1 MQGCIKPLCD
11 LLDAKDVRIVT
22 VALEGLEN
30 ILRMGKQH
38 STDGTAGEYANY
50 VDAEG
55 GLDKIEELQNHQAN
69 EVYEKVRSNEY
80 SPQIPQMCGLVS
92 VVIRNSIR
100 YLHLVSLCQA
110 MKIMRNYFSF
120 EEEADTG
127 MAPGTDDGGQFV
139 FGAPQAPQG
148 DLFFGCDIQCRS
160 SKSRSAE
167 ASWLQRLFTWFASTC
182 SRQSITCLSVSSY
195 SMQNRNFIRSGY

>member
-11 LLDAKDVRIVT
+11 LLDAKDNRIVT

-69 EVYEKVRSNEY
+69 EVYEKVRYNQY
-80 SPQIPQMCGLVS
+80 HIVQDHNTCSPCL
-92 VVIRNSIR
+92 
-100 YLHLVSLCQA
+100 QA
-110 MKIMRNYFSF
+110 MKIIQNYFGF

-127 MAPGTDDGGQFV
+127 MAPGTDDGGQFA

-148 DLFFGCDIQCRS
+148 GLFFGYGLHVD
-160 SKSRSAE
+160 
-167 ASWLQRLFTWFASTC
+167 LPLL
-182 SRQSITCLSVSSY
+182 LSHA
-195 SMQNRNFIRSGY
+195 